1 MKKIILI
8 LSSVGFLILTA
19 IFLYVWYQFHSSI
32 AFHVSAGDQTPE
44 RFNLVVEPHQLTSA
58 DGIKLSSWYIPT
70 KDPKAVVI
78 LVHGYSTS
86 NGGKSEMLE
95 ESQFIHEAGY
105 STLLI
110 DLRSFGDS
118 EGNKISLGTKEWQD
132 VAAVYDFA
140 KSRPENKNKKV
151 GLLGDSMGAATAI
164 ITAGKTGKADFVIAQ
179 VPFSSY
185 KTLLRE
191 QIKREKYPSIL
202 VPVLLPF
209 LRLATAL
216 DLGLNYESYSPD
228 KLVNNI
234 KVPIFIIGAQNDEW
248 VGSGA
253 GKILFH
259 LANQPKE
266 FWQANT
272 THDVFTDNP
281 EELKRR
287 ILEFLAKY
295 INSNS

>member
-1 MKKIILI
+1 MKRIILI
-8 LSSVGFLILTA
+8 LGSAVFVILTA

-32 AFHVSAGDQTPE
+32 ALHASAGSQTPE
-44 RFNLVVEPHQLTSA
+44 QFNLAAEPQQLTSA

-70 KDPKAVVI
+70 KNPKAVVI
-78 LVHGYSTS
+78 FVHGYATD
-86 NGGKSEMLE
+86 NGGKSEMLA

-110 DLRSFGDS
+110 DLRSFGNS

-132 VAAVYDFA
+132 VAAAYDFA
-140 KSRPENKNKKV
+140 KSLPENKNKKI
-151 GLLGDSMGAATAI
+151 GLLGDSMGAATVI
-164 ITAGKTGKADFVIAQ
+164 INAGKTGKADFVIAQ

-185 KTLLRE
+185 KTLLQQ
-191 QIKREKYPSIL
+191 QIRREKYPSLL
-202 VPVLLPF
+202 VPVILPF
-209 LRLATAL
+209 LRLAAGL

-228 KLVNNI
+228 KLVTNI
-234 KVPIFIIGAQNDEW
+234 KVPIFIVGAQNDEW
-248 VGSGA
+248 VGSEA
-253 GKILFH
+253 GKRLFN

-272 THDVFTDNP
+272 THEVFTDNP

-287 ILEFLAKY
+287 ILEFLTKY
-295 INSNS
+295 ITGNP